1 MVPETLG
8 DGIMAGEMELFSV
21 ALGLVAPWRV
31 ERVELDPEAGEL
43 HLYLEAAA
51 QAAWRCRECDQVC
64 PLYDHS
70 EERVWRHLN
79 FFQYQALLHARV
91 PRVRCQGCGVH
102 TVAVPWARPGCGF
115 TLLFEAFT
123 LTLAQQMPVHAV
135 GRIVG
140 EHDTRLW
147 RVLEHYVAT
156 ARARQDM
163 SQVRQVGVDETASA
177 RGQEYVTVVADLDA
191 ERVLFVTEGKSAEA
205 LHAFKTDLEAHQGQA
220 TQLETVCSDLG
231 PAYIRGG
238 HQEFPQALPVFDHFH
253 VLQLVNDALDQVRRQ
268 EVPAQPVLKDTR
280 YLWLKNPEN
289 LTAPQQAQL
298 DHLCTLDLATGRA
311 YQQKLQLRQ
320 LWDCPD
326 RARATPFLKRWCQDV
341 LKSDPAR
348 PVRQAVR
355 TLQAHAAGILN
366 YFEALVTNGLLEGL
380 NSLIQAAKT
389 KARGFRS
396 SHYFKTIIYLLTGK
410 LDFQLP
416 LTHTR

>member
-1 MVPETLG
+1 
-8 DGIMAGEMELFSV
+8 
-21 ALGLVAPWRV
+21 VAPWRV

-43 HLYLEAAA
+43 HLYLEAAV
-51 QAAWRCRECDQVC
+51 QAAWRCRECDQGS

-91 PRVRCQGCGVH
+91 PRVRCGQCGVH

-135 GRIVG
+135 GRIMG

-147 RVLEHYVAT
+147 RVLQHYVET
-156 ARARQDM
+156 ARARLDM
-163 SQVRQVGVDETASA
+163 SQVQQVGVDETASA

-191 ERVLFVTEGKSAEA
+191 ERVLFVTEGKSAA
-205 LHAFKTDLEAHQGQA
+205 TLHAFQTDLAAHQGQA
-220 TQLETVCSDLG
+220 EQIETVCSDLG

-238 HQEFPQALPVFDHFH
+238 HEEFPQALPVFDHFH
-253 VLQLVNDALDQVRRQ
+253 VLQVVNDAVDQVRRQ
-268 EVPAQPVLKDTR
+268 EVPAQPVLKGTR

-298 DHLCTLDLATGRA
+298 EQLCTRDLATVRA
-311 YQQKLQLRQ
+311 YQQKLQLQ
-320 LWDCPD
+320 PLWECADQ
-326 RARATPFLKRWCQDV
+326 ARATRLLKEWGQAV
-341 LKSDPAR
+341 LASEPTR
-348 PVRQAVR
+348 PMRQTVR
-355 TLQAHAAGILN
+355 TLRAHAAGILN
-366 YFEALVTNGLLEGL
+366 YFEAPVTNGLLEGL
-380 NSLIQAAKT
+380 NSLIQATKT

-396 SHYFKTIIYLLTGK
+396 THYFKTIIYLLAGK